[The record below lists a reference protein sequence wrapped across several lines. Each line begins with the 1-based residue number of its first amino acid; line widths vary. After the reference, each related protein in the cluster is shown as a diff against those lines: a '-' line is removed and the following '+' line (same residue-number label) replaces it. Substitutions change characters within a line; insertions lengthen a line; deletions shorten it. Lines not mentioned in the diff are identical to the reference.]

1 MKLISSYDNYPIE
14 NNRWGLGNKFEDTL
28 IMTSLSL
35 LYASQHYDVTFYTT
49 DKMKKIL
56 NFLPVNI
63 KVFDKKFNYPE
74 DTWVES
80 KFYAMSKQTKPFIHI
95 DTDVFLYKEIFNK
108 YKNSPVIIERPEMGE
123 DFLPHYPPQLNFWND
138 YVLKD
143 HQKWDKNLN
152 YSFNCGT
159 LGFNDM
165 NLKDDFIKSYYNLKE
180 EFNKNKKAYR
190 IYKKRGSE
198 PCIVLEQYNLASLCK
213 KSNIKVDFILPYSN
227 RKTQSEAAKQI
238 GYTHLSGNVKYNK
251 DIIKRIH
258 QRFKINF
265 PSQYKKLQNRINKFL
280 KT

>member
-1 MKLISSYDNYPIE
+1 MKLISSYDSYPIE

-49 DKMKKIL
+49 AKMKKIL

-63 KVFDKKFNYPE
+63 EVFNKKFNYLE

-123 DFLPHYPPQLNFWND
+123 DFHPHYPPQLSFWND
-138 YVLKD
+138 YVVKD

-165 NLKDDFIKSYYNLKE
+165 NLKDDFLKSYYNLKE
-180 EFNKNKKAYR
+180 GFFKNKKIYR
-190 IYKKRGSE
+190 TYKKKGSE
-198 PCIVLEQYNLASLCK
+198 PCIMLEQYNLASLCK

-227 RKTQSEAAKQI
+227 RKSQSEAAKQI
-238 GYTHLSGNVKYNK
+238 GYTHLSGNVKYDE

-258 QRFKINF
+258 QRFKTTF